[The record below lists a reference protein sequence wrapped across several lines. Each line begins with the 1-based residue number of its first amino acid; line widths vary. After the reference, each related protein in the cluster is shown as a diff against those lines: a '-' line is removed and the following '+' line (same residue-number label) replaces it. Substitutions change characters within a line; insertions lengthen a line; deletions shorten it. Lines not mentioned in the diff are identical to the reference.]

1 MYVQGEIVN
10 KKLPKIREGYRVYCS
25 EHNIGAA
32 ELMHELIDV
41 RRELRRCIIIQDVE
55 MLQSCDVVLI
65 YLTGLTWTSGDASEA
80 FAHELRRA
88 MDVGVDYVLAHEMVG
103 SGGQEA
109 RHGCEFSAFFA
120 CEDGTTPGDLLRRG
134 IYAKIAVPLKGGPWR
149 ETSMMMLAQA
159 FFLLTTGDELNER
172 QPSLDHE
179 ASAAERLFHGLVTA
193 RRLTGG
199 SSSRIQLRTVQIAE
213 LLQRSRTRPMSGTQ
227 PHETGA
233 ADPARF

>member
-1 MYVQGEIVN
+1 M
-10 KKLPKIREGYRVYCS
+10 
-25 EHNIGAA
+25 
-32 ELMHELIDV
+32 
-41 RRELRRCIIIQDVE
+41 RELRWYCGAVAGW
-55 MLQSCDVVLI
+55 L
-65 YLTGLTWTSGDASEA
+65 WP
-80 FAHELRRA
+80 
-88 MDVGVDYVLAHEMVG
+88 HEMVG

-159 FFLLTTGDELNER
+159 FFLLTAGDELSER

-179 ASAAERLFHGLVTA
+179 ASAAERLFRGLVTA

-199 SSSRIQLRTVQIAE
+199 SSSRIQMRTVHIAE
-213 LLQRSRTRPMSGTQ
+213 LLQRSRTRSMSGTQ